1 MGGTLVLA
9 KVLLCRKQGSSQVR
23 GYSNRDGAPLLSS
36 DFPPPPFLFP
46 PLSDP
51 NPRCA
56 GCFFLGLGVRP
67 RRALAL
73 RPSGPTQT

>member
-23 GYSNRDGAPLLSS
+23 GYPNWDGAPPLSS
-36 DFPPPPFLFP
+36 GVSP
-46 PLSDP
+46 PLFHFPLSLTPTHDVVD
-51 NPRCA
+51 
-56 GCFFLGLGVRP
+56 FFLGLGVRP